1 MDGHYRKRG
10 SIARYENG
18 ALVLAREEGEA
29 RVESERFR
37 CAPIDAEP
45 LPQVD
50 PAGVH
55 DVVRRVEDAVRA
67 PLSIERLIVIDGMA
81 EHQTVSRTWS
91 DVSRRV
97 HLSIAH
103 GARRVLVDE
112 GSFDFVLDDVVEA
125 LPRIGSERPCPPR
138 IRVAPRVM
146 AALTPSL
153 LTAVPPNLEIEQV
166 AGGHDG
172 VGNPV
177 LRSVAPDWPNV
188 YRPSYRVRP
197 RRAPMNVAVRCA
209 VTEVEKGLPRA
220 VALLAP
226 VHGLTMRILCVDGAA
241 VFPATARAVRIDAVA
256 SPARWFPFDGG
267 VWAGEAEIVTGA
279 QR

>member
-10 SIARYENG
+10 SIVRYENG

-29 RVESERFR
+29 FVEGERFR
-37 CAPIDAEP
+37 CAPFDADP
-45 LPQVD
+45 LPQID
-50 PAGVH
+50 PAE
-55 DVVRRVEDAVRA
+55 VRRVVRGIQEAVRA
-67 PLSIERLIVIDGMA
+67 PLSIERLLVIDGIA
-81 EHQTVSRTWS
+81 EHRTAARTWS

-103 GARRVLVDE
+103 DAHRVLIDE
-112 GSFDFVLDDVVEA
+112 GDFDFVLGDIAEA
-125 LPRIGSERPCPPR
+125 LLRIGSERPCPPR
-138 IRVAPRVM
+138 IRVAARVM

-153 LTAVPPNLEIEQV
+153 LTTVPPNLEIEQV
-166 AGGHDG
+166 AGGYDG
-172 VGNPV
+172 VGDPV
-177 LRSVAPDWPNV
+177 IRSVAPDWPNV

-209 VTEVEKGLPRA
+209 VTEIEEGLPRA

-226 VHGLTMRILCVDGAA
+226 VNGLTLRILCVDGAA
-241 VFPATARAVRIDAVA
+241 VFPATARAARVDTVTPA
-256 SPARWFPFDGG
+256 ARWFPFDGG
-267 VWAGEAEIVTGA
+267 VWAGEAEIVTGG